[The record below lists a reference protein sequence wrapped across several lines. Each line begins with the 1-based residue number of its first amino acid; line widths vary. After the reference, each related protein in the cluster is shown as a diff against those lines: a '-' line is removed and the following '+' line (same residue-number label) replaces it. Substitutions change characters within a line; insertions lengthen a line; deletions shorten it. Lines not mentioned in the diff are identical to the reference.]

1 MKNLESMLAENM
13 RRFNTKNLSEDLNL
27 NAAADFAGMILPKI
41 QPGYDF
47 QTAFHTLVSAGSN
60 TINSWRNVHSLVA
73 TSKKMVI
80 VVGEMAP
87 PAAVA
92 GQEKYAPMFAAINA
106 SGLVVP
112 QGALTMESL
121 LGAVIRY
128 IDGAAVEKGL
138 KTFIQ
143 QAKVPQPTQP
153 LTTQS
158 LQAIATKYKAV
169 QLYNSMATSLKIALD
184 IKA

>member
-1 MKNLESMLAENM
+1 
-13 RRFNTKNLSEDLNL
+13 
-27 NAAADFAGMILPKI
+27 MILPKI

-47 QTAFHTLVSAGSN
+47 ETAFHTTVSAGSN
-60 TINSWRNVHSLVA
+60 TINSWRNVHLLVA

-80 VVGEMAP
+80 AYGEMAP
-87 PAAVA
+87 PSQP
-92 GQEKYAPMFAAINA
+92 GQEKYAPVFAAMN
-106 SGLVVP
+106 STGLVVP
-112 QGALTMESL
+112 KGALTMEAL
-121 LGAVIRY
+121 LGNVMLY
-128 IDGAAVEKGL
+128 IDAAAAEAGL

-169 QLYNSMATSLKIALD
+169 QQYNSMVNSLKIALD
-184 IKA
+184 VKA